1 MSEIPKDVPF
11 FDTNMHRVFFG
22 PEVPAAT
29 AKPKEV
35 MGIAAGLVPSGRAW
49 RGTRP

>member
-1 MSEIPKDVPF
+1 MSEMSKAVPF

-22 PEVPAAT
+22 PDVPAAT

-35 MGIAAGLVPSGRAW
+35 MSIAAGLVPPGRGWAW
-49 RGTRP
+49 N